1 MNKENQSHRPIQFYK
16 AQGASQDSQ
25 GAASAAT
32 MIGKAKGKTG
42 QGQNADSTDM
52 LPEIGH
58 KFSSWAKEDQNLNEL
73 DELLMD
79 HDLLGAD
86 NPGSGARQ

>member
-1 MNKENQSHRPIQFYK
+1 MNKENQTQHKPIQFYK
-16 AQGASQDSQ
+16 AEGGSQSSNQ

-32 MIGKAKGKTG
+32 MIGKGKGKPG
-42 QGQNADSTDM
+42 QGGDSTDM

-73 DELLMD
+73 DELLAE
-79 HDLLGAD
+79 HDLLSAG
-86 NPGSGARQ
+86 